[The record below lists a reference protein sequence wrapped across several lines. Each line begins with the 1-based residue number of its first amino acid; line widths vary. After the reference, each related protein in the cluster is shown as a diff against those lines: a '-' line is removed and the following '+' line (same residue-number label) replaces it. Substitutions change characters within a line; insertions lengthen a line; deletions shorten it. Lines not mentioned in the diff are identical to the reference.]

1 MDCVKTFLHANWE
14 FAWAPNAEIQYPEN
28 PGQISFLKATVP
40 GTNLLDLQH
49 VGKVSANTSPDYES
63 SFSDFRFKDFIY
75 RTRFNLSDI
84 PQKENMLLCFE
95 GIDTVCDI
103 YLNTKHLAS
112 TENCF
117 REYHFDIKPHLQAG
131 ENELVLIFRSPMIE
145 STRRQ
150 EAHLKR
156 FPTHL
161 DLDYMYLRKPAYS
174 FFWDWGAAIPVSGI
188 YRPVYIM
195 SFDDGRID
203 NYFIRYEIDGTT
215 VKGTVAVET
224 PDIDDAELTVTIGG
238 HTFTQPHSGTNSVV
252 TFNIPDARLWFPNG
266 YGEPYLYDMTVTLKK
281 GTLIDGKSQ
290 RIGFRA
296 VKLLRDP
303 RNDGKGTRF
312 RLEVNGLPIF
322 CRGYNWVPFDSD
334 IPNGGTERYKRFL
347 ELAASG
353 NVNMMRI
360 WGGGFYEEDDFFRIC
375 DEKGI
380 MVWQDAMFVCTLYPD
395 DNPQFIKEV
404 KAELVDNIKRL
415 RNFTS
420 LVMWCGENECHEGYY
435 EWWKNRHDEFER
447 FFGGDIYHKVFP
459 ALLKKMD
466 PDRPYWPGS
475 PYSGNGKYLPNDVHN
490 GDSHP
495 WDLFKHTMDFT
506 NFRLTVPSFVS
517 EMGIQSFPELR
528 TALSIGSE
536 KDHTFQSFL
545 FETRNHFESPAK
557 NERLLKFISAL
568 FRISEDFKKSV
579 ILSHL
584 AQAEYLKYALEHWR
598 AHTPDCSGALL
609 WQYNDSWP
617 ALSWSAVDY
626 NGLPKAL
633 FYYMQRA
640 FAPTLVGFQQ
650 SYSNSFDPA
659 VEQNGRLFCVSDSGD
674 IQKAKLKWQ
683 VVSCDGDIFS
693 EEEIEVTNLSR
704 EAQFVADISIP
715 DFKQIRFNS
724 LLKLTL
730 TSTDGK
736 TASNCYTLSR
746 PKFMELKRPTFHT
759 EQTSASS
766 FTLTAD
772 TFAKGVYL
780 FHPDQEVV
788 FSNNYFDLLP
798 NETMKISSSKPISSS
813 DIQLISYH
821 H

>member
-1 MDCVKTFLHANWE
+1 MDCVKTYLHANWE
-14 FAWAPNAEIQYPEN
+14 FAWAPNAEIQYPDN
-28 PGQISFLKATVP
+28 TDQISFMKAAVP

-49 VGKVSANTSPDYES
+49 AGKVEANTSPDYES

-75 RTRFNLSDI
+75 RTRFNSSDI

-95 GIDTVCDI
+95 GIDTVCEI
-103 YLNTKHLAS
+103 YLNAQHLAS

-117 REYHFDIKPHLQAG
+117 REYRFDIKPHLQTG

-150 EAHLKR
+150 EEHLKR

-188 YRPVYIM
+188 YRPVYIT
-195 SFDDGRID
+195 SYDDGQIE
-203 NYFIRYEIDGTT
+203 NYFIRYNIDGTS
-215 VKGTVAVET
+215 VSGTIVVET
-224 PDIDDAELTVTIGG
+224 PQIDGAELTVTIGD
-238 HTFTQPHSGTNSVV
+238 HSFTQSHSGTQSSIA
-252 TFNIPDARLWFPNG
+252 FRIPDAELWFPNG
-266 YGEPYLYDMTVTLKK
+266 YGEPHLYDMSITLGKNKLLDSKK
-281 GTLIDGKSQ
+281 QK
-290 RIGFRA
+290 IGFRK
-296 VKLLRDP
+296 VRLLRDP
-303 RNDGKGTRF
+303 REDGKGTRF
-312 RLEVNGLPIF
+312 RLEINDVPVF

-334 IPNGGTERYKRFL
+334 IPHGGNERYVKLL
-347 ELAASG
+347 ELAAVG
-353 NVNMMRI
+353 NVNMLRI
-360 WGGGFYEEDDFFRIC
+360 WGGGFYEENDFYRIC

-395 DNPQFIKEV
+395 DNPHFIKEV

-420 LVMWCGENECHEGYY
+420 LVMWCGENECHEAYY
-435 EWWKNRHDEFER
+435 EWWNNRHDEFER
-447 FFGGDIYHKVFP
+447 FFGGDIYHKIFP
-459 ALLKKMD
+459 ALLKELD

-475 PYSGNGKYLPNDVHN
+475 PYSGNGKYLPNDVFN

-536 KDHTFQSFL
+536 KDHAFQSFL

-568 FRISEDFKKSV
+568 FRITEDFQKSV

-598 AHTPDCSGALL
+598 AHSPDCSGALL

-650 SYSNSFDPA
+650 CYSNSFDA
-659 VEQNGRLFCVSDSGD
+659 NVEQNGRLFCVGDSVKG
-674 IQKAKLKWQ
+674 QNAVLKWQ
-683 VVSCDGDIFS
+683 VLGCDGKLHS
-693 EEEIEVTNLSR
+693 EHETEISTVSSA
-704 EAQFVADISIP
+704 AQIVGEITIP
-715 DFKQIRFNS
+715 DFKQLRFDS
-724 LLKLTL
+724 LLNLTL
-730 TSTDGK
+730 TMADGK
-736 TASNCYTLSR
+736 TAHNRYTLSR
-746 PKFMELKRPTFHT
+746 PKFMNLRKPNFNI
-759 EQTSASS
+759 QQADASS
-766 FTLTAD
+766 ITISSD
-772 TFAKGVYL
+772 YFAKGVYI
-780 FHPDQEVV
+780 FHPDKDVI

-798 NETMKISSSKPISSS
+798 NEAVEISSSKAINSS
-813 DIQLISYH
+813 DIKLISYH